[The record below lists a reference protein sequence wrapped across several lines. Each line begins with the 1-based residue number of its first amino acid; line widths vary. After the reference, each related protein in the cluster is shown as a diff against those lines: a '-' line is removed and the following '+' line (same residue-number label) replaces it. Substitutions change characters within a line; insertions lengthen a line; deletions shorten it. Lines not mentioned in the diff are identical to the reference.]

1 MIKSG
6 SSQSKR
12 QREEINPED
21 CAFYGQFDKGSK
33 GTREFFEIYPA
44 LQEKGQIIISSDN
57 FILIPDIAPIT
68 ADHLLVV
75 PKNHFRSFASLPKSF
90 NEEVEQIV
98 SEAVNKMEKFH
109 PNSEVVAFEH
119 GMGTIDDQIIMCGG
133 CGRTEHAHLHILP
146 IPKGKDEN
154 VGKKLKQTIS
164 QYLTGIK
171 SLPLPKL
178 DISTLTG
185 KFPYLYLWS
194 SIMDSSLVFI
204 QDSLKITIPSQLIRK
219 LIATEVLKIDE
230 KGNRWDWRE
239 YIIFNA
245 KQGEKTLLNTLNR
258 WGTKEL

>member
-1 MIKSG
+1 MTRANHIPNK
-6 SSQSKR
+6 
-12 QREEINPED
+12 REEIDPPED

-33 GTREFFEIYPA
+33 GTQEFFEIYPA
-44 LQEKGQIIISSDN
+44 LHEKGQIITSSDN

-68 ADHLLVV
+68 TDHLLIV
-75 PKNHFRSFASLPKSF
+75 PKSHFRSFASLPKSF
-90 NEEVEQIV
+90 SEEAEQII
-98 SEAVNKMEKFH
+98 SEAVNRMKEFH

-119 GMGTIDDQIIMCGG
+119 GMGTINEQTIMCGG

-146 IPKGKDEN
+146 IPKDKDEN
-154 VGKKLKQTIS
+154 VGKKLEQTIS

-178 DISTLTG
+178 DISTITD

-194 SIMDSSLVFI
+194 SMMDSSLIFT
-204 QDSLKITIPSQLIRK
+204 QDTLKIVIPSQLIRK
-219 LIATEVLKIDE
+219 LIATEILKNDE

-245 KQGEKTLLNTLNR
+245 KHGEKTLLDTLNR
-258 WGTKEL
+258 WGTKKL